1 VDCPVNPPIKSGEG
15 NDTGRVNPTQQCA
28 NSDFARRRR
37 SADNFGGSADK
48 GYDIFATVIGAA
60 NIKPE

>member
-1 VDCPVNPPIKSGEG
+1 MP
-15 NDTGRVNPTQQCA
+15 